1 MTTDEFKAMI
11 LEETLFRL
19 DELAATC
26 TVTREWV
33 IEHVRAGVLLE
44 RAGAD
49 PLGWTFTSHDL
60 IRAKQLYSL
69 ERQFDANPE
78 LAGLVVDLTEELERL
93 RARLKREG
101 LSLD

>member
-11 LEETLFRL
+11 LEETLFRV

-44 RAGAD
+44 RAGPD
-49 PLGWTFTSHDL
+49 PFGWRFTSYDL
-60 IRAKQLYSL
+60 IRAKHLYSL

-78 LAGLVVDLTEELERL
+78 LAGLVADLTEELERL
-93 RARLKREG
+93 RTRLKREG

>member
-1 MTTDEFKAMI
+1 MKTEFTAI
-11 LEETLFRL
+11 VLDETLLRV

-44 RAGAD
+44 HAGPD
-49 PLGWTFTSHDL
+49 PLGWTFRSHDL

-78 LAGLVVDLTEELERL
+78 LAGLVADLIEELERL

-101 LSLD
+101 LSLE

>member
-1 MTTDEFKAMI
+1 MKTHELYAM
-11 LEETLFRL
+11 LLDETLLRV

-44 RAGAD
+44 RAGPD

-60 IRAKQLYSL
+60 IRAKHMYAL
-69 ERQFDANPE
+69 ECQFDANPE

-101 LSLD
+101 LSLE

>member
-1 MTTDEFKAMI
+1 MKTEFTAIVLDES
-11 LEETLFRL
+11 LLRL
-19 DELAATC
+19 DELAVTC

-44 RAGAD
+44 RAGPD
-49 PLGWTFTSHDL
+49 PLSWTFTSHDL

-78 LAGLVVDLTEELERL
+78 LAGLVADLTEELERL
-93 RARLKREG
+93 RARMKREG
-101 LSLD
+101 LSFE

>member
-1 MTTDEFKAMI
+1 MKTSELTAI
-11 LEETLFRL
+11 LIDETLLRL
-19 DELAATC
+19 DELASTC

-44 RAGAD
+44 RAGPD
-49 PLGWTFTSHDL
+49 PLGWTFTSRDL
-60 IRAKQLYSL
+60 IRAQHLYSL

-101 LSLD
+101 LSLE

>member
-1 MTTDEFKAMI
+1 MTTDLFKATL
-11 LEETLFRL
+11 LEETVLRV

-44 RAGAD
+44 RAGPD

-60 IRAKQLYSL
+60 IRAKHLHSL

>member
-1 MTTDEFKAMI
+1 MTTDELKAMLI
-11 LEETLFRL
+11 DETLFRL

-49 PLGWTFTSHDL
+49 PLGWTFTSHDML
-60 IRAKQLYSL
+60 RAKQLYSL
-69 ERQFDANPE
+69 ELQFDANPE

-101 LSLD
+101 LALD

>member
-1 MTTDEFKAMI
+1 MTTDEFKVMI

-44 RAGAD
+44 RAGPD
-49 PLGWTFTSHDL
+49 PFGWRFTSYDL
-60 IRAKQLYSL
+60 IRAKHLYSL
-69 ERQFDANPE
+69 ERQFDANLE

>member
-1 MTTDEFKAMI
+1 MTEELTAM
-11 LEETLFRL
+11 LLDETLLRL
-19 DELAATC
+19 DELASSC

-44 RAGAD
+44 HAGPD
-49 PLGWTFTSHDL
+49 PLRWTFTSHDL

-78 LAGLVVDLTEELERL
+78 LAGLVADLTEELERL
-93 RARLKREG
+93 RARMKREG
-101 LSLD
+101 LSFE

>member
-1 MTTDEFKAMI
+1 MKTEFTAI
-11 LEETLFRL
+11 VLEETLLRV

-44 RAGAD
+44 HAGAD

-60 IRAKQLYSL
+60 ISAKQLYSL

-78 LAGLVVDLTEELERL
+78 LAGLVADLTEELERL

-101 LSLD
+101 LSLE

>member
-1 MTTDEFKAMI
+1 MTKELTAM
-11 LEETLFRL
+11 LLDETLLRL
-19 DELAATC
+19 DELAVSC

-44 RAGAD
+44 SAGPD
-49 PLGWTFTSHDL
+49 PAGWMFTSHDL
-60 IRAKQLYSL
+60 IRAKQLSSL

-78 LAGLVVDLTEELERL
+78 LAGLVADLFEELERL

-101 LSLD
+101 LYPE

>member
-1 MTTDEFKAMI
+1 MTTNELKATI
-11 LEETLFRL
+11 VEETVFRL

-44 RAGAD
+44 RPGSD

-78 LAGLVVDLTEELERL
+78 LAGLVADLTEELERL
-93 RARLKREG
+93 RTRLKREG

>member
-1 MTTDEFKAMI
+1 MTTHELKALVIDEA
-11 LEETLFRL
+11 LLRL

-44 RAGAD
+44 RAGPD

-60 IRAKQLYSL
+60 LRAKQLHSL

-78 LAGLVVDLTEELERL
+78 LAGLVADLTEELERL

>member
-1 MTTDEFKAMI
+1 MKSNELNAMLLDETM
-11 LEETLFRL
+11 LRL

-33 IEHVRAGVLLE
+33 IEHVRSGVLLE
-44 RAGAD
+44 RAGPD
-49 PLGWTFTSHDL
+49 PLGWTFTSHDM

-78 LAGLVVDLTEELERL
+78 LAGLVADLTEELERL

-101 LSLD
+101 LSFD

>member
-1 MTTDEFKAMI
+1 MTKELTAM
-11 LEETLFRL
+11 LLDETLQRL
-19 DELAATC
+19 DELASSC

-44 RAGAD
+44 SAGPD
-49 PLGWTFTSHDL
+49 PGGWMFTSHDL
-60 IRAKQLYSL
+60 IRAKQVYSL

-78 LAGLVVDLTEELERL
+78 LAGLVSDLFEELERL

-101 LSLD
+101 LSPE

>member
-1 MTTDEFKAMI
+1 MTTDDLKAVLI
-11 LEETLFRL
+11 EESVLHL

-44 RAGAD
+44 HAGPD
-49 PLGWTFTSHDL
+49 PFGWTFMSHDL
-60 IRAKQLYSL
+60 VRARYLYSV

-78 LAGLVVDLTEELERL
+78 LAGLVADLTEELERL

-101 LSLD
+101 LSLE

>member
-1 MTTDEFKAMI
+1 MKTEFTAI
-11 LEETLFRL
+11 VLEETLLRV

-44 RAGAD
+44 HAGPD
-49 PLGWTFTSHDL
+49 PFGWTFTSHDL

-78 LAGLVVDLTEELERL
+78 LAGLVADLTEELERL
-93 RARLKREG
+93 RARMKREG
-101 LSLD
+101 LSLE

>member
-1 MTTDEFKAMI
+1 MKTDELTAM
-11 LEETLFRL
+11 LLDETLFRV

-44 RAGAD
+44 RAGPD

-60 IRAKQLYSL
+60 VRAKHLYSL

-101 LSLD
+101 LSFE

>member
-1 MTTDEFKAMI
+1 MKTEFTAIVLDETF
-11 LEETLFRL
+11 LRV
-19 DELAATC
+19 DELAASC

-44 RAGAD
+44 RAGPD

-60 IRAKQLYSL
+60 TRAKQLYSL

-78 LAGLVVDLTEELERL
+78 LAALVVDLTEELERL

-101 LSLD
+101 LSLE

>member
-1 MTTDEFKAMI
+1 MTTNELQAMLI
-11 LEETLFRL
+11 DETLLRL
-19 DELAATC
+19 DELATTC

-44 RAGAD
+44 RAGPD
-49 PLGWTFTSHDL
+49 PLGWTFTSHDM

-78 LAGLVVDLTEELERL
+78 LAGLVADLTEELERL

-101 LSLD
+101 LSFD

>member
-1 MTTDEFKAMI
+1 MTADELKAI
-11 LEETLFRL
+11 LLDETLLRV

-44 RAGAD
+44 RAGPD

-60 IRAKQLYSL
+60 IRAKLLYSL